1 MNTVPADVL
10 LEIADYLSCPSEVL
24 HLYLTVRANDYTK
37 DTVKPSRLIRCPQ
50 SSRIA
55 DALTPALY
63 SRVVLRGPAQCIH
76 TLDMLYARP
85 ERARHVRSLSV
96 CPDSLL
102 AGRGTG
108 ALSSSSSASKWGRSA
123 LPDAYA
129 VSSAVL
135 SVARHLEVLRCFVW
149 DGEELPPYDDMW
161 FALRILCVVAVLSS
175 IFFIIFFV
183 LFSCPHLKFISTT
196 LGSILPSPI
205 SNVRA
210 LTLPPLGQ
218 RNPN

>member
-1 MNTVPADVL
+1 VPTTTTPRRA
-10 LEIADYLSCPSEVL
+10 AL
-24 HLYLTVRANDYTK
+24 HHT
-37 DTVKPSRLIRCPQ
+37 Q

-63 SRVVLRGPAQCIH
+63 SRIVLRGPAQCIH

-96 CPDSLL
+96 CPDSLSA

-108 ALSSSSSASKWGRSA
+108 AGGSFSSAAASSRWGRGA

-135 SVARHLEVLRCFVW
+135 GVARHLEVLRCFVW

-161 FALRILCVVAVLSS
+161 FALRILCVPLSFS
-175 IFFIIFFV
+175 LSLWSSHSFV
-183 LFSCPHLKFISTT
+183 
-196 LGSILPSPI
+196 
-205 SNVRA
+205 VV
-210 LTLPPLGQ
+210 
-218 RNPN
+218 